1 MKTVRSLSSVLFIFF
16 SIFNT
21 IVGAQQR
28 VIVAGASGYVGR
40 KVVKELV
47 ARNVPVGALLRTD
60 FEQLPSLTQDCLN
73 GADILYADVLDRDQ
87 VDRSFREFK
96 PTSVVC
102 CLASRSGLGSDAY
115 LVDYQGGLNMVESLV
130 DVSCALPALQNV
142 HYTLLSAFCC
152 GKPYLQFQFAKLKL
166 EDEVIK
172 MAKGYNG
179 NGNQTRLS
187 YSIVRPTAFFK
198 SLDGQLENA
207 RKGKPIIY
215 FGDGTCS
222 ANPIGET
229 DLANY
234 LIDCATRPES
244 VNMINEIRNIGG
256 PDIPPITKR
265 QQAEMIYDTLDIPS
279 NKRKFVSIPV
289 KIFDILI
296 GLFTTSQKISSAL
309 NKREWVKRCE
319 DAAELTRIVKYYAVE
334 PMVATDQNEVIG
346 TMKLSDHFKSI
357 AERGGE
363 LLEIDRMTTTSG
375 VLSLFADNEI

>member
-1 MKTVRSLSSVLFIFF
+1 MRVVRSFCSVLFLLFIRKTFG
-16 SIFNT
+16 T
-21 IVGAQQR
+21 HQR

-40 KVVKELV
+40 NVVKELV
-47 ARNVPVGALLRTD
+47 ARNVPVGALIRND
-60 FEQLPSLTQDCLN
+60 FSRLPSLTKDCLS

-87 VDRSFREFK
+87 IDKLFHEFK
-96 PTSVVC
+96 PTGVVC

-115 LVDYQGGLNMVESLV
+115 LVDYQGGLNMLESLANM
-130 DVSCALPALQNV
+130 SSGTQNV

-152 GKPYLQFQFAKLKL
+152 GKPGLQFQFAKLKL
-166 EDEVIK
+166 ESEIIRFSK
-172 MAKGYNG
+172 RSTSNA
-179 NGNQTRLS
+179 NQTILS

-198 SLDGQLENA
+198 SLDGQLESA
-207 RKGKPIIY
+207 RNGKPIIY
-215 FGDGTCS
+215 FGDGSCS

-234 LIDCATRPES
+234 LIDCATMPKS
-244 VNMINEIRNIGG
+244 INMINEIRNIGG
-256 PDIPPITKR
+256 PDVPPITKR
-265 QQAEMIYDTLDIPS
+265 QQGEMIYDTLGIPK
-279 NKRKFVSIPV
+279 NKRKFVSVPV

-296 GLFTTSQKISSAL
+296 GFFTTSQAISTAL
-309 NKREWVKRCE
+309 NKSEWVKRCE

-334 PMVATDQNEVIG
+334 PMVATGHNEVIG

-375 VLSLFADNEI
+375 VLSSFANNDI